1 MNVYVESNF
10 VLELAL
16 LQEQF
21 ASCEKLL
28 GLCRSGDI
36 ALVIAAY
43 SLAEPYETLVR
54 RRKQR
59 QRIKHDL
66 DEELQQIARTA
77 TYAEQ
82 LRRFKEL
89 TALLISSADEDVKRL
104 EDVLAKIVEVGDV
117 IPLEAPILTAS
128 IEYQQTHDFSPQDAI
143 VYAAIISDLRRR
155 LPNIQSCFL
164 NRNSKDFDDQ
174 NVVDELQVHRCKL
187 LPRFDSGLSFV
198 LSNLA

>member
-1 MNVYVESNF
+1 M
-10 VLELAL
+10 LELAL

-21 ASCEKLL
+21 VSCEKLL
-28 GLCRSGDI
+28 NLCRSSDI
-36 ALVIAAY
+36 ALVIPAY

-59 QRIKHDL
+59 QQIKHDL

-77 TYAEQ
+77 TYKDR
-82 LRRFKEL
+82 LRRFSEL
-89 TALLISSADEDVKRL
+89 TALLISSADEDVRRL
-104 EDVLAKIVEVGDV
+104 EDVLAKIIEVADI
-117 IPLEAPILTAS
+117 IPLEAPILAAS
-128 IEYQQTHDFSPQDAI
+128 IQYQQTHDFSPQDAI
-143 VYAAIISDLRRR
+143 VYAALVSDLRQR
-155 LPNIQSCFL
+155 LPDDQSCFL

-174 NVVDELQVHRCKL
+174 IVVEELQHHRCKL